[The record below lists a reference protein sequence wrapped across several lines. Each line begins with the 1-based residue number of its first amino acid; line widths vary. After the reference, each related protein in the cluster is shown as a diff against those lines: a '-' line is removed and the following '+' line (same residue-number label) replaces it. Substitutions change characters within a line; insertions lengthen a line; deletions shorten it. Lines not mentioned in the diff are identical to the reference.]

1 MAMNITSVWPYLLP
15 LAIFA
20 MTCWVIVIP
29 GLVAPLQIHLQRRAV
44 PESTTDAHLNIRDK
58 YRDAQPSKA
67 RIGSTERARMT
78 TTLSDNF
85 LSDHNDRTSGK
96 SSRKLESESERT
108 STVKNLVLSKPVGE
122 KENDREAGVTHAYVE
137 GIMEG
142 DDDVRTD
149 VTSQS
154 DLSID
159 MNEYYTYDYDDYPM
173 DDDDEEEDEEEEDE
187 DSVMEMRSK
196 KEANTM
202 IRTEELRSMQRLA
215 ELATLSNPELGFVNL
230 ITPNP
235 DLDITIEVVTDDDD
249 EEEDAAEI
257 DNRLPGDDRPTNPR
271 PPSPPPSDHRVRDSG
286 RRKGKGRKNH
296 RNNNR
301 GKGNQKPS
309 RQSEN
314 NNGNTS
320 SYFDMTLFH
329 LIRNTGYMDGEN
341 GESSAAGF
349 GEWSS
354 WSSCS
359 TSCGGGKRERTRPC
373 GLQCRTTERQECN
386 KHICSGSSITSES
399 ENDFVAS
406 DLPSATRSN
415 QGFIINQGFTIDVVD
430 EIADAIDNSDFDSCE
445 EWMQCRSEKLV
456 SYLSHLDDL
465 PSCPCYFPTNNAIV
479 DPQQGREFHW
489 IEQDPEATRLDIYK
503 PTAQSCIQSLR
514 SYHSTSLASQQ
525 CCYDS
530 NQRLITR
537 GQGAGTPQ
545 LITSQISQEL
555 HYKIDILPWIICKGD
570 WTRYNQIRQPN
581 NDRECADIPDLQT
594 FLSQVDEA
602 RDF

>member
-1 MAMNITSVWPYLLP
+1 
-15 LAIFA
+15 
-20 MTCWVIVIP
+20 
-29 GLVAPLQIHLQRRAV
+29 
-44 PESTTDAHLNIRDK
+44 
-58 YRDAQPSKA
+58 
-67 RIGSTERARMT
+67 MT

-122 KENDREAGVTHAYVE
+122 KETYREAGVTHAYVE

-173 DDDDEEEDEEEEDE
+173 DDDDEEEDEEEDE
-187 DSVMEMRSK
+187 DLVMEMRSK

-202 IRTEELRSMQRLA
+202 MRTEELRSMQRLA

-257 DNRLPGDDRPTNPR
+257 DNRLPGDDRPRNPR
-271 PPSPPPSDHRVRDSG
+271 PPSPPPSDHRGRDPG

-314 NNGNTS
+314 NHGNTS

-341 GESSAAGF
+341 G
-349 GEWSS
+349 
-354 WSSCS
+354 
-359 TSCGGGKRERTRPC
+359 
-373 GLQCRTTERQECN
+373 
-386 KHICSGSSITSES
+386 
-399 ENDFVAS
+399 
-406 DLPSATRSN
+406 
-415 QGFIINQGFTIDVVD
+415 
-430 EIADAIDNSDFDSCE
+430 
-445 EWMQCRSEKLV
+445 MKL
-456 SYLSHLDDL
+456 
-465 PSCPCYFPTNNAIV
+465 I
-479 DPQQGREFHW
+479 
-489 IEQDPEATRLDIYK
+489 
-503 PTAQSCIQSLR
+503 
-514 SYHSTSLASQQ
+514 
-525 CCYDS
+525 
-530 NQRLITR
+530 
-537 GQGAGTPQ
+537 
-545 LITSQISQEL
+545 
-555 HYKIDILPWIICKGD
+555 
-570 WTRYNQIRQPN
+570 
-581 NDRECADIPDLQT
+581 
-594 FLSQVDEA
+594 
-602 RDF
+602 